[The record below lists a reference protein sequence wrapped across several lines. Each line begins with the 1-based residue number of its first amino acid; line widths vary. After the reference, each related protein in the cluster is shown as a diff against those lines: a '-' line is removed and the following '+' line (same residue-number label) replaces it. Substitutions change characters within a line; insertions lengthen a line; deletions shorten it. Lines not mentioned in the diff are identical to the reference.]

1 MKKSNFPSA
10 WNIMTSLDDK
20 LVYAMGDGIGT
31 RVFLRD
37 TREKVDQIKGP
48 KNNAAKVS
56 SDGEYVAFYETQNKL
71 HLYKIGLP
79 HTLCFV
85 GKKGKGTDA
94 PFTFADGGRVVLAA
108 DLNMVYA
115 YEVPSGKQRV
125 FLELPAEYR
134 CIGISTLGSKIMIS
148 TIVGEA
154 GMQAKMYLY
163 QSLKDST
170 PRVYSY
176 KSYGGTSGEFLDE
189 NHFAIFKGGATVRQE
204 FLEGMDE
211 KNWQDVSSSEI
222 RPMIWRYA
230 IDGPTDLSVPEKKF
244 ETYQFSY
251 FGFAF
256 SPDKKFCA
264 IKPGNRLAVLYRT
277 DTWERLDHVVQEDI
291 SHVDMSPSGKYWL
304 VAGSPESKILP
315 LPR

>member
-1 MKKSNFPSA
+1 MKKRNFPA
-10 WNIMTSLDDK
+10 TWNIMTSLEDK

-31 RVFLRD
+31 RVFLRE

-108 DLNMVYA
+108 DLNTVYA
-115 YEVPSGKQRV
+115 YEVPSGRQRT
-125 FLELPAEYR
+125 FLELPPEYR
-134 CIGISTLGSKIMIS
+134 CKGIATLGQKIMIS
-148 TIVGEA
+148 TSVGIS
-154 GMQAKMYLY
+154 GMQAKLFLY
-163 QSLKDST
+163 ETLNDLA
-170 PRVYSY
+170 PRVYAYPDWGS
-176 KSYGGTSGEFLDE
+176 TLGEFLDE
-189 NHFAIFKGGATVRQE
+189 NHFAIFKGGATIRQE

-211 KNWQDVSSSEI
+211 KNWQDVTSSEVKQTV
-222 RPMIWRYA
+222 WCYA
-230 IDGPTDLSVPEKKF
+230 IDGPKDLSVPEKKF
-244 ETYQFSY
+244 ETNQLVY
-251 FGFAF
+251 FDFAF

-264 IKPGNRLAVLYRT
+264 IKSGNRLAVLYRT
-277 DTWERLDHVVQEDI
+277 DTWERLDHVVQDHI
-291 SHVDMSPSGKYWL
+291 SHVEMSPSGKYWL
-304 VAGSPESKILP
+304 VAGRPESKILA